1 MQELDAVGFVVE
13 ASRSRLT
20 ASQKYVFNSVMSIFG
35 KDVEEN
41 IRFLVTF
48 ADGNSQLVL
57 DAIKE
62 ANLPCQKDSNGSP
75 RHQSFNNGAIYN
87 SNAISNSM
95 LHFQWKEGMK
105 NFQSFFAQLD
115 MMPTKSLNLTKEV
128 LEKRKLLEIQL
139 DFMLK
144 NIDTKLMKVNE
155 LHKTEEIINLNKDQ
169 VDANKDFEI
178 PVPVSQKKKVATSD
192 GKESALNCVACETTC
207 HYPCHP
213 KLWTGFCPAFWG
225 LEECFNSAFKT
236 ILTIAMATDGS
247 GDNDGK
253 ARNDAL
259 VPSLINPILEAYD
272 LVGDTVVNTVVNTI
286 ASLTH
291 GKRTCKVC
299 PGKCPSDVHA
309 NEDTKWEYVQEYE
322 IATLYDI
329 RKKYEEAT
337 GKVLDAEGL
346 KNVLQTEIEQ
356 LQTDIVKTIQDINQ
370 ISNVLREIA
379 LRGNPLS
386 TPEYIQMLIE
396 NEKKDMKPGF
406 GERIKSLEEVLKK
419 ANLTKDIID
428 GVEIAF

>member
-48 ADGNSQLVL
+48 ADGNSPLVL

-155 LHKTEEIINLNKDQ
+155 LHQTEEIINLNKDQ
-169 VDANKDFEI
+169 VDVNKDFEI
-178 PVPVSQKKKVATSD
+178 MVPVSQKKKVKTSD
-192 GKESALNCVACETTC
+192 GKESALNCGACETTC

-213 KLWTGFCPAFWG
+213 SLWTGFCPAFFRSKYTLSVSSAVG
-225 LEECFNSAFKT
+225 MQPIAELEKLIAETLLNT
-236 ILTIAMATDGS
+236 IT
-247 GDNDGK
+247 
-253 ARNDAL
+253 
-259 VPSLINPILEAYD
+259 SLIP
-272 LVGDTVVNTVVNTI
+272 GD
-286 ASLTH
+286 
-291 GKRTCKVC
+291 RTCNVC
-299 PGKCPSDVHA
+299 PGKCPSHVHA
-309 NEDTKWEYVQEYE
+309 NENTKWEYVQGYE
-322 IATLYDI
+322 KTTLYEI
-329 RKKYEEAT
+329 RKKYEEAA
-337 GKVLDAEGL
+337 GKVLDAEEL

-356 LQTDIVKTIQDINQ
+356 LKTDIVNTIQEINQ
-370 ISNVLREIA
+370 ISNILRKIA

-419 ANLTKDIID
+419 AKLTKDIID